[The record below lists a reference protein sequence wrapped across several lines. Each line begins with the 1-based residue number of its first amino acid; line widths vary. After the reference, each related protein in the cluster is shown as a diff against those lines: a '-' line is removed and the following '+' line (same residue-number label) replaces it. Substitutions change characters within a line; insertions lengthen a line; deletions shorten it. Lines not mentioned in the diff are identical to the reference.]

1 MTEMKTWNIYEH
13 VTENDE
19 LKNLLPDLS
28 EEEKQ
33 SLRESIE
40 ENGFDSRY
48 GRKIILWDCP
58 AETDEEESNES
69 HQYFIIDGHNRWEIC
84 RNLLE
89 ETGETKYK
97 LDDDCFTFMEFPGI
111 DEAKMWIISN
121 QLVRR
126 NLSVYGKFE
135 ALYRNVDILR
145 AQGRKNMSEG
155 GKKGLT
161 SLTNDKGLVCHKF
174 NTRKELADRCG
185 VSEGTVRK
193 YMAIADSEY
202 EDLKEDLRYSRK
214 TANGAYKILKS
225 RLGSDS
231 EEDGKEVSESKEGDD
246 HSRSGKRD
254 KSSDSQDL
262 MILMEEYKQKNKDL
276 YQENQTLKT
285 QLADKEAEI
294 QSLKEQ
300 LAEAWKLAEEY
311 SIENEEL
318 KRRMKVA
325 DIEETDDA
333 EDLVVLEE
341 AMNTSTQM
349 GIPA

>member
-1 MTEMKTWNIYEH
+1 
-13 VTENDE
+13 
-19 LKNLLPDLS
+19 
-28 EEEKQ
+28 
-33 SLRESIE
+33 
-40 ENGFDSRY
+40 
-48 GRKIILWDCP
+48 
-58 AETDEEESNES
+58 
-69 HQYFIIDGHNRWEIC
+69 
-84 RNLLE
+84 
-89 ETGETKYK
+89 
-97 LDDDCFTFMEFPGI
+97 
-111 DEAKMWIISN
+111 
-121 QLVRR
+121 
-126 NLSVYGKFE
+126 
-135 ALYRNVDILR
+135 
-145 AQGRKNMSEG
+145 MSEG

-231 EEDGKEVSESKEGDD
+231 EEDGKEAFESKDD
-246 HSRSGKRD
+246 DSRSGKRN

-262 MILMEEYKQKNKDL
+262 LMLIEEQKQIIKDQ
-276 YQENQTLKT
+276 YQKIQELKT
-285 QLADKEAEI
+285 QLTEKDIENL
-294 QSLKEQ
+294 SLKEQ

-311 SIENEEL
+311 SQENEEM

-341 AMNTSTQM
+341 AMNTSTHM